1 MMAQK
6 KEKEDAF
13 LKPFKIDF
21 EGLNQ
26 QSTKLTLLKKIQ
38 DMAIQLEEIK
48 HESPSIAL
56 SQQISTQQQ
65 KIADIILKT
74 AEIADNDQQND
85 KDVEAEA
92 QKVIKVANLMTEGNV
107 AKLDMI
113 EKKNQEKVAAAK
125 VLILGPHPLL

>member
-13 LKPFKIDF
+13 LEPFKIDF
-21 EGLNQ
+21 AGLNQ
-26 QSTKLTLLKKIQ
+26 QSTKLTLLKKVQ
-38 DMAIQLEEIK
+38 MMAQQLEDIK

-74 AEIADNDQQND
+74 AEIADNDQLND

-92 QKVIKVANLMTEGNV
+92 
-107 AKLDMI
+107 
-113 EKKNQEKVAAAK
+113 
-125 VLILGPHPLL
+125 

>member
-6 KEKEDAF
+6 KEKEEAF

-26 QSTKLTLLKKIQ
+26 QSTKLTLLKKLQ
-38 DMAIQLEEIK
+38 ELAQQLEDIK

-56 SQQISTQQQ
+56 SQQISNQQQ

-74 AEIADNDQQND
+74 AEIADND
-85 KDVEAEA
+85 
-92 QKVIKVANLMTEGNV
+92 
-107 AKLDMI
+107 
-113 EKKNQEKVAAAK
+113 
-125 VLILGPHPLL
+125 